1 VTQPAV
7 ISTEL
12 GEYPLA
18 TPLVAACGTVGS
30 VVDFAAVGDLAAYG
44 AAVAKS
50 VSGEPWPGRKPPRLA
65 GAGQGMLNGIGIQN
79 PGVDAWA
86 ADVGPRLGEVDT
98 DVWGSA
104 VGNTPEEFARVA
116 ARLDAV
122 GVKAI
127 EVNLSCP
134 NLEGGGMFALDPVDA
149 ARVVAAARAA
159 TDLPLGAKLSPNSED
174 ITAIAAAVADAGAS
188 WVVLGNTVWGAG
200 FDIETRRPLLSG
212 VVGGYSGTPIKPIAL
227 RCVWQVSRAIPD
239 LPILGV
245 GGVSCG
251 DDVVEF
257 LLAGAAAVGVG
268 TAHFASPRIGTRI
281 VRQLR
286 RYLHK
291 HQISDLRELIGAA
304 EPW

>member
-1 VTQPAV
+1 
-7 ISTEL
+7 
-12 GEYPLA
+12 
-18 TPLVAACGTVGS
+18 
-30 VVDFAAVGDLAAYG
+30 
-44 AAVAKS
+44 
-50 VSGEPWPGRKPPRLA
+50 
-65 GAGQGMLNGIGIQN
+65 
-79 PGVDAWA
+79 
-86 ADVGPRLGEVDT
+86 
-98 DVWGSA
+98 
-104 VGNTPEEFARVA
+104 
-116 ARLDAV
+116 
-122 GVKAI
+122 
-127 EVNLSCP
+127 
-134 NLEGGGMFALDPVDA
+134 
-149 ARVVAAARAA
+149 
-159 TDLPLGAKLSPNSED
+159 
-174 ITAIAAAVADAGAS
+174 
-188 WVVLGNTVWGAG
+188 VVLGNTVWGAG

>member
-1 VTQPAV
+1 MTQPAV